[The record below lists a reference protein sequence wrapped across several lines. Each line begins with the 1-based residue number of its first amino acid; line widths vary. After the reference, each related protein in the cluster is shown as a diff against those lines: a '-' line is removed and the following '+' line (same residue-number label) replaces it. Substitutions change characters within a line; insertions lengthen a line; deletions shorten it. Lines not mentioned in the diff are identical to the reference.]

1 MTAGVVTLV
10 SGIAMVLLSDAL
22 SFGDLWITGGFVGI
36 LVSVVLGSVF
46 INRATNELTEVVASD
61 GVGAHTDAVQRR
73 LATLGSVDL
82 VILFSVVALMVWKP

>member
-46 INRATNELTEVVASD
+46 INRATNELTEVVA
-61 GVGAHTDAVQRR
+61 
-73 LATLGSVDL
+73 
-82 VILFSVVALMVWKP
+82 